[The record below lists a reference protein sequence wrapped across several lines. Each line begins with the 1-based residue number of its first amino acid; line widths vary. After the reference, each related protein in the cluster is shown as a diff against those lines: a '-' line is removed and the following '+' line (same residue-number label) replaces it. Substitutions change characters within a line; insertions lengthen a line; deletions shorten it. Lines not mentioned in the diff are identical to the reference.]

1 MGVSNHLIGI
11 LNFITAAL
19 SIPIIGAGIWLATKH
34 NTDCMRF
41 LQWPVIIIGVFILL
55 VSLSGLLGAWCRV
68 TWLLWVYATV
78 MFLLVLLLFCFTVFA
93 FVVTNKGAGDAVS
106 GKGFK
111 EFHLGNY
118 STWLQ
123 KQVNKAS
130 VWNKIESCLADSK
143 TCSRLASKY
152 TTDSQAFYDADLS
165 PIQSGCCKPPSSCNY
180 TYVSPIN
187 WTASTNASVGA
198 DVDCQT
204 WSNDVSQL
212 CYECN
217 SCKAGVLQNVK
228 KDWRKVGIVNIIVL
242 VILIIVYTLS
252 CCALKNVKRDKSY
265 GYV

>member
-1 MGVSNHLIGI
+1 MGVSNNLIGI

-55 VSLSGLLGAWCRV
+55 VSLAGLFGSCCRI

-78 MFLLVLLLFCFTVFA
+78 MFLLIILLFCFTVFA

-118 STWLQ
+118 SNWLQ

-130 VWNKIESCLADSK
+130 VWEKIESCLADSK
-143 TCSRLASKY
+143 TCNRLSSEYANEGLF
-152 TTDSQAFYDADLS
+152 DAADLS
-165 PIQSGCCKPPSSCNY
+165 PIQSGCCKPPSACGF
-180 TYVSPIN
+180 TYVN
-187 WTASTNASVGA
+187 STNWINPTSPTI
-198 DVDCQT
+198 DSDCTT
-204 WSNDVSQL
+204 WSNNANEL
-212 CYECN
+212 CYNCN
-217 SCKAGVLQNVK
+217 SCKAGVLENVK
-228 KDWRKVGIVNIIVL
+228 KDWRIVGIVNVVVL
-242 VILIIVYTLS
+242 VILIIVYSMS
-252 CCALKNVKRDKSY
+252 CCALRNIKRDKHY